1 GTGTLTLPAATDTL
15 VGRATVD
22 TLTSKTLTGDFFGN
36 LSSSSSNPAVGG
48 TLNFAT
54 TDTILMQNAA
64 NSGTVT
70 FLSDLGAAAGNLP
83 ADVFQMTGG
92 GLQAPAFISPTANP
106 DAIEGRNATNAGDVQ
121 MLAVNASNQTVVR
134 DANGILL
141 NGPVSGLTFGG
152 AITFSGLGAG
162 TPPFSGLPSG
172 SAQVTNLNAN
182 FLEGHDW
189 ASPGAIGGSI
199 PAAAIFTTI
208 QATSATFTGGGNI
221 NGQTTAALVV
231 NLPNDSGNAASWANT
246 LACINASGNAI
257 P

>member
-54 TDTILMQNAA
+54 TDTILVQNAA

-92 GLQAPAFISPTANP
+92 GLQAPAFLSPTANP
-106 DAIEGRNATNAGDVQ
+106 AATGIIRLANGDAIEGRNATNAGDVQ
-121 MLAVNASNQTVVR
+121 MLAVNASNQTVVG

-162 TPPFSGLPSG
+162 T
-172 SAQVTNLNAN
+172 
-182 FLEGHDW
+182 
-189 ASPGAIGGSI
+189 
-199 PAAAIFTTI
+199 
-208 QATSATFTGGGNI
+208 
-221 NGQTTAALVV
+221 
-231 NLPNDSGNAASWANT
+231 
-246 LACINASGNAI
+246 
-257 P
+257 